1 MITKIVYLEIKHF
14 KSLEHVRLEGLSCFS
29 VFAGPNGAGK
39 SNLFEA
45 MRFIGL
51 VARQGVQAAID
62 ASGGIQNIRC
72 KVNNSDTMGFKIRF
86 VVEQDIE
93 GQGLRELHYAYHLNL
108 YNLDGEKIEIEEQLE
123 SPRLNQI
130 QNSTVVPES
139 PSAWVQAYRD
149 RGKDSVHFSPEPNKH
164 EVVSL
169 SQDKSILLIS
179 PYTSLPATILS
190 NIYRFMLSPQQGR
203 LPYPET
209 KARQILKED
218 GSNLAL
224 VISQHVNSGHNLNE
238 LIDWLKLVVP
248 GGTSLISQLNLL
260 DHQFYLLLK
269 EQYLKDPVPA
279 QLLSDGTINLLSL
292 LMSIYSV
299 PTYGWSLIEEPEN
312 GLHPKATQE
321 LVAFFRSQAHEN
333 HPVWLT
339 THDTHLINQ
348 LKPEELW
355 LVDKIEGKT
364 RFVAARDLDL
374 KDIDLSMSEVWLSNA
389 FGAGLPW

>member
-1 MITKIVYLEIKHF
+1 MITKIVYLEITHF

-86 VVEQDIE
+86 VLEQDID
-93 GQGLRELHYAYHLNL
+93 GQGLRELHYAYRLNL

-123 SPRLNQI
+123 APGNLRYVNGERDPL
-130 QNSTVVPES
+130 T
-139 PSAWVQAYRD
+139 WVQAYRE
-149 RGKDSVHFSPEPNKH
+149 RGKDIVYFKPEPNKH
-164 EVVSL
+164 EEVSL

-203 LPYPET
+203 LPFPET
-209 KARQILKED
+209 KVRQILKED

-224 VISQHVNSGHNLNE
+224 VIAQYINSKNNLRE
-238 LIDWLKLVVP
+238 LIDWLALIVP
-248 GGTSLISQLNLL
+248 GGTSLISELNLL

-269 EQYLKDPVPA
+269 EQYLNEPVPA

-321 LVAFFRSQAHEN
+321 LVVFFRSQAHEN

-348 LKPEELW
+348 LEPEELW

>member
-72 KVNNSDTMGFKIRF
+72 KVNHSDTMGFKIRF

-108 YNLDGEKIEIEEQLE
+108 YNLESEKIEIEEQLE
-123 SPRLNQI
+123 APSEFKYLNG
-130 QNSTVVPES
+130 ES
-139 PSAWVQAYRD
+139 APHARVQAYRE
-149 RGKDSVHFSPEPNKH
+149 RGKDSVHFRPEPNKL
-164 EVVSL
+164 EEVSL
-169 SQDKSILLIS
+169 SQDKSILMIIN
-179 PYTSLPATILS
+179 PYTLFPATILS
-190 NIYRFMLSPQQGR
+190 NIYRYMLNPQQGR

-224 VISQHVNSGHNLNE
+224 VISQHVNSGKNLNE
-238 LIDWLKLVVP
+238 LTDWLTLIVP
-248 GGTSLISQLNLL
+248 GGTSLTSELNPL
-260 DHQFYLLLK
+260 DHQFYLLLE
-269 EQYLKDPVPA
+269 EQFLQEPVPA